1 MTRPVAL
8 LAFALLLVVTAVLYT
23 SQLAEV
29 PAYLMHDEVNF
40 ALQAQ
45 AIGASAHDTNG
56 RLLPVYFSEDGF
68 AAGRDPI
75 MIYVSAIWLAVRP
88 LSDSAARLPTA
99 LTGVLSVVLMFLV
112 GRRLFRSDAM
122 AIVAAGL
129 LALTPAHFVNTR
141 LALSITYPI
150 PFILLWLWC
159 LLSYLSS
166 GDRRLLF
173 GGGLALGVGVYAYVA
188 GLFMMPLYLVFTV
201 LIVRRDRHELASAA
215 VLGFAVA
222 MIPLVWWQFEHPDR
236 YRNLLEAYQVRDAAA
251 AASFPSRIAAY
262 WMFFNPDYL
271 FLSGDARL
279 TNSTRVAGLFPL
291 SAAILIPVGLCHL
304 WRGRASTIGW
314 CVLAGF
320 LTAPLATAIS
330 GRLEIN
336 RVLYA
341 VPFGVLVAAFGV
353 TALLSSRWWPVR
365 LVTVALLIGV
375 VGQFGLVYAHYL
387 NEYRVSSAPYFGGD
401 ARGAVEEV
409 LARVKD
415 GPVFLDSRTPIER
428 YWRFYALAHAVPG
441 LVGRPTYYD
450 QELFSPSVPPI
461 GALLVCTRGDRVCAA
476 VSSQAEWRRVAA
488 RPEPDGSIVFEVFEK
503 GQSE

>member
-23 SQLAEV
+23 SQLAQV

-75 MIYVSAIWLAVRP
+75 MIYVTAIWLAARP
-88 LSDSAARLPTA
+88 LSDTAARLPTA
-99 LTGVLSVVLMFLV
+99 VTGVFSVALMFLV

-159 LLSYLSS
+159 LHKYLSS

-188 GLFMMPLYLVFTV
+188 SLFMMPLYLAFTMLV
-201 LIVRRDRHELASAA
+201 VRRERRELASTA

-222 MIPLVWWQFEHPDR
+222 MLPLLWWQFEHPDR
-236 YRNLLEAYQVRDAAA
+236 YRNLLEAYQVRDPASAV
-251 AASFPSRIAAY
+251 SFPDRLAAY

-279 TNSTRVAGLFPL
+279 TNSVRTAGLFPM
-291 SAAILIPVGLCHL
+291 ATAIFIPAGIYHL
-304 WRGRASTIGW
+304 WRGRGHAIGR
-314 CVLAGF
+314 CILAGL

-336 RVLYA
+336 RVLY
-341 VPFGVLVAAFGV
+341 VIPFGVLVAAFGV
-353 TALLSSRWWPVR
+353 RALLSTKWWPVR
-365 LVTVALLIGV
+365 LGTVALLIGV

-409 LARVKD
+409 IARVKD
-415 GPVFLDSRTPIER
+415 GPVYLDSRTPIER
-428 YWRFYALAHAVPG
+428 YWRFYALVHAVPG

-450 QELFSPSVPPI
+450 QELFSPSAPPI

-488 RPEPDGSIVFEVFEK
+488 RQEPDGSIVFEVFEK